1 MNKLSNILTFDLIY
15 FSRFWPNSSACQ
27 VCTPNATNTVW
38 SHCQCVLAD
47 GVERGVLTSNRMIPG
62 PSIQVCENDK
72 VVVDVENH
80 MEGMEVTIHWHG
92 IWQRGSQYYDGV
104 PFVTQCPIQQGNT
117 FR

>member
-1 MNKLSNILTFDLIY
+1 MSYLKTHICDC
-15 FSRFWPNSSACQ
+15 RACQ
-27 VCTPNATNTVW
+27 VCTPNATNVVW

-47 GVERGVLTSNRMIPG
+47 GVERGILTANRMLPG

-72 VVVDVENH
+72 VVIDVENH

-117 FR
+117 FRYTSPSNT